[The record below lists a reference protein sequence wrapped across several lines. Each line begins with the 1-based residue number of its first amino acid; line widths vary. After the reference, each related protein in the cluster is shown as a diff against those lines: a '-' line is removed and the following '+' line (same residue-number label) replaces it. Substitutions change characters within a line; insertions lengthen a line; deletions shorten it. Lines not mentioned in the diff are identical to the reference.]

1 MGITKEEVN
10 SYYQKAG
17 IVLTDEEVDQIQLMD
32 YGLGK
37 ERKVGLQA
45 LRLRQYRPLLFKG
58 IGAVSGTDLPGTPP
72 SAGRR
77 PGRQAGDLPLP
88 LRKSVSLRR
97 RRKNAASKSSPS
109 SGRQRTLYGLARN

>member
-37 ERKVGLQA
+37 ERKVGLQ
-45 LRLRQYRPLLFKG
+45 LF
-58 IGAVSGTDLPGTPP
+58 VYVNTDRYCSKELVLFPGQTCPEHRHPP
-72 SAGRR
+72 VDATRKASRR
-77 PGRQAGDLPLP
+77 P
-88 LRKSVSLRR
+88 SV
-97 RRKNAASKSSPS
+97 AATEKCIF
-109 SGRQRTLYGLARN
+109 T

>member
-37 ERKVGLQA
+37 ERKVGLQ
-45 LRLRQYRPLLFKG
+45 LF
-58 IGAVSGTDLPGTPP
+58 VYVNTDRYCSKELVLFPGQTCPEHRHP
-72 SAGRR
+72 CGRR

-97 RRKNAASKSSPS
+97 RRKNATSKSSPS

>member
-37 ERKVGLQA
+37 ERKVGLQ
-45 LRLRQYRPLLFKG
+45 LF
-58 IGAVSGTDLPGTPP
+58 VYVNTDRYCSKELVLFPGQTCRNTAIRRSTARKASRRP
-72 SAGRR
+72 SA
-77 PGRQAGDLPLP
+77 
-88 LRKSVSLRR
+88 
-97 RRKNAASKSSPS
+97 AATEKCIF
-109 SGRQRTLYGLARN
+109 T

>member
-37 ERKVGLQA
+37 ERKVGPSSSSTSIQTVIVQRNWCCFRD
-45 LRLRQYRPLLFKG
+45 RL
-58 IGAVSGTDLPGTPP
+58 AGTPP
-72 SAGRR
+72 SAGR
-77 PGRQAGDLPLP
+77 Q
-88 LRKSVSLRR
+88 
-97 RRKNAASKSSPS
+97 
-109 SGRQRTLYGLARN
+109 

>member
-37 ERKVGLQA
+37 ERKVGLQ
-45 LRLRQYRPLLFKG
+45 LF
-58 IGAVSGTDLPGTPP
+58 VYVNTD
-72 SAGRR
+72 R
-77 PGRQAGDLPLP
+77 
-88 LRKSVSLRR
+88 
-97 RRKNAASKSSPS
+97 
-109 SGRQRTLYGLARN
+109 

>member
-37 ERKVGLQA
+37 EKTVGLQ
-45 LRLRQYRPLLFKG
+45 LF
-58 IGAVSGTDLPGTPP
+58 VYVNTDRYCSKELVLFPGQTCPEHRHPP
-72 SAGRR
+72 VDGQ
-77 PGRQAGDLPLP
+77 RQAGDLPLP

-97 RRKNAASKSSPS
+97 RRKNAAAKGSPS

>member
-37 ERKVGLQA
+37 ERKVGLQ
-45 LRLRQYRPLLFKG
+45 LF
-58 IGAVSGTDLPGTPP
+58 VYVNTD
-72 SAGRR
+72 RYC
-77 PGRQAGDLPLP
+77 
-88 LRKSVSLRR
+88 
-97 RRKNAASKSSPS
+97 
-109 SGRQRTLYGLARN
+109 QRNWCCFRDRLARNTAIRRSTARKASRRPSAAATEKCIFT